1 MKWNLVRKKNVEG
14 EGFEPSKPKQRIYSP
29 SHLTALEPLQH
40 CVVLN
45 LNSAKVGFDLQNCN
59 YLSS

>member
-1 MKWNLVRKKNVEG
+1 MRIEKGKKNVEG

-40 CVVLN
+40 YVVLN
-45 LNSAKVGFDLQNCN
+45 
-59 YLSS
+59 

>member
-1 MKWNLVRKKNVEG
+1 MVPLVQYAHLFWRGNLSQFYKGKNVEG

-40 CVVLN
+40 CPIL
-45 LNSAKVGFDLQNCN
+45 K
-59 YLSS
+59 